1 MAQLGEKGDVALLV
15 LLHAAIGRVA
25 VGEEHTSHSVGS
37 GHLVCDAGKRVG
49 LPCLGFLRLT
59 DLCAVRKSRRFDGD
73 GVRRAG
79 GVNAVQLKLSA
90 VQHLIPAAARPV
102 LPNEHGADLEAGAGS
117 RGRSGGRSIAAPAAG
132 FLDVRCADIGGFAVI
147 ADLRPAVFD
156 ALDLQLR
163 AADQSTVFTVAGAGA
178 RADIQA
184 AFGGDLVGL
193 CRTIGLGLGGRG
205 QAPCGGCCVD
215 GIGQP
220 LFEPYIIAVLKL
232 QLQIVS
238 AVRLLVGVGGRQEI
252 GAHTAGDVR
261 ALEKYLRR
269 DAARLIRAAHP
280 TTCFHGGRA
289 SPTSSAGSG
298 SFSTIPAGKV

>member
-1 MAQLGEKGDVALLV
+1 MSVIEEKKALRTYIRQTERTLDPSYKAESSEAICRCVLALEEYRAAGTVFAFAGTVHEIDTSLLLKETLAAGKTLV
-15 LLHAAIGRVA
+15 LPRCAEGHALDLCVVTSMDELVPGMYGILEPKADCALVTPADIDFA
-25 VGEEHTSHSVGS
+25 VV
-37 GHLVCDAGKRVG
+37 
-49 LPCLGFLRLT
+49 PCLSF
-59 DLCAVRKSRRFDGD
+59 
-73 GVRRAG
+73 
-79 GVNAVQLKLSA
+79 
-90 VQHLIPAAARPV
+90 
-102 LPNEHGADLEAGAGS
+102 
-117 RGRSGGRSIAAPAAG
+117 
-132 FLDVRCADIGGFAVI
+132 
-147 ADLRPAVFD
+147 
-156 ALDLQLR
+156 DLQLR

-184 AFGGDLVGL
+184 AFGGDLVEL

-232 QLQIVS
+232 QLQIVG

-269 DAARLIRAAHP
+269 DAACLIRAAHP